1 MSLFEL
7 LVVIIVG
14 VLVSKPEDLPKMI
27 AKFKEIRAFVINTKK
42 EIMSHIDPIGELESS
57 VAEDVNTDFGAE
69 MEQMN
74 FYLEK
79 ISSLGSEYEGE
90 YSMMDIKNHYRRLV
104 NEQIKQA
111 IKAED

>member
-14 VLVSKPEDLPKMI
+14 VLVSKPEDFPKII
-27 AKFKEIRAFVINTKK
+27 AKFKEVRAFIANTKK
-42 EIMSHIDPIGELESS
+42 EIMLHIDPMGELKSS
-57 VAEDVNTDFGAE
+57 VSEDINTDFGAE

-79 ISSLGSEYEGE
+79 ISSLGAEYDGE
-90 YSMMDIKNHYRRLV
+90 YSMTDIKNHYRGLV

-111 IKAED
+111 INTED